1 MTGKRYDTIRSTGAA
16 HSNRAD
22 DITGSTSGIR
32 WSRDPGETMSGDNQ
46 YGRRAI
52 VQYYEIILMRGKHSL
67 ISKENCRKAPNI
79 LNFIAMCQNVAL
91 FHREKHPLICGRSCR
106 THITSSFRD
115 TNITN

>member
-22 DITGSTSGIR
+22 DITGSTSGIG

-46 YGRRAI
+46 YDRRAI
-52 VQYYEIILMRGKHSL
+52 MQYYEIIFKRGKSAFV
-67 ISKENCRKAPNI
+67 SMENYRNAPNI
-79 LNFIAMCQNVAL
+79 LTFIAMCQNVAL
-91 FHREKHPLICGRSCR
+91 FHRVKHPLICGRRCG